1 MGLTA
6 SIAATAA
13 SRLAVLASS
22 PAEAS
27 VLSLMTIS
35 VGPSTPPMVL
45 SAAEL
50 LSEETA
56 VEVLSAEEPQAASS
70 IAQQRITGI
79 SFFMGLVLL

>member
-1 MGLTA
+1 M
-6 SIAATAA
+6 
-13 SRLAVLASS
+13 AVLASS

-27 VLSLMTIS
+27 ALSLMTIS
-35 VGPSTPPMVL
+35 VEPSAPPMVL

-50 LSEETA
+50 LSEEAA

-79 SFFMGLVLL
+79 SFFMGLVLLYIVYDIVFLYAQA

>member
-1 MGLTA
+1 
-6 SIAATAA
+6 
-13 SRLAVLASS
+13 
-22 PAEAS
+22 
-27 VLSLMTIS
+27 
-35 VGPSTPPMVL
+35 MVL

-79 SFFMGLVLL
+79 SFFMGLVLLYIVYDIVFLYAQA